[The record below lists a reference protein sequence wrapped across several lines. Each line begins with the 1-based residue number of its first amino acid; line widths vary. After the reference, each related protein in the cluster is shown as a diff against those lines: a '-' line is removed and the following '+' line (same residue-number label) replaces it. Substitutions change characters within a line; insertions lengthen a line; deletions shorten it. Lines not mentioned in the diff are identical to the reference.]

1 MLSDDARKVI
11 AGQSE
16 EYTWTD
22 ENGLDK
28 EMDGMTILALI
39 LWCLRPHYKVDMYSE
54 IGAIK
59 QMTIVQY
66 DEDINLFFDSIK
78 SVKLQIDS
86 KDPNAY
92 TDEEF
97 FFVIYSFRSRMS
109 CFITTSSPSLL
120 LSKGVGR
127 WTRNL

>member
-16 EYTWTD
+16 EYTWTE
-22 ENGLDK
+22 ENGLDE
-28 EMDGMTILALI
+28 EMDDMTILALI

-86 KDPNAY
+86 KDP
-92 TDEEF
+92 
-97 FFVIYSFRSRMS
+97 VVRSHHLVLRLGVDVHHARVAVGN
-109 CFITTSSPSLL
+109 SLAIRIL
-120 LSKGVGR
+120 GKRVCIF
-127 WTRNL
+127 